1 MVGSPEANDAAH
13 SPGSDS
19 TRRRK
24 LPLSPMSSSW
34 QQQQLPFSTERGDD
48 NAHESENDD
57 DLDMSPTMSADDR
70 QHQNVTMRETIWNHI
85 IGKSK
90 ALVLGQMLAFWL
102 VRSFSVN
109 SSHCEL
115 QYSYII
121 ISFVQ

>member
-1 MVGSPEANDAAH
+1 MVGSPEANDAAY

-48 NAHESENDD
+48 NAHESDNDD
-57 DLDMSPTMSADDR
+57 DLDMPPTMSADDR

-115 QYSYII
+115 QYSYTI
-121 ISFVQ
+121 ISLVQ

>member
-1 MVGSPEANDAAH
+1 
-13 SPGSDS
+13 
-19 TRRRK
+19 
-24 LPLSPMSSSW
+24 MSYSW

-48 NAHESENDD
+48 NAHESDNDD
-57 DLDMSPTMSADDR
+57 DLDMSSTMPADDR

-115 QYSYII
+115 QYSYAI
-121 ISFVQ
+121 ISLVQ